1 MRLRDI
7 LATKGHE
14 VHTIASRTTCDE
26 VVAEL
31 VRHNVGSLLIRDAPE
46 GPILGIVTERD
57 ILRAQARQRM
67 PLSQMP
73 VVAFTSRELI
83 TAKPDDDLLVAMG
96 LMTAHR
102 VRHLPIVLRTELY
115 GIVSIGDVVK
125 SHHDELE
132 KENYQMR
139 DYIQGGGSSA
149 VTMLA

>member
-14 VHTIASRTTCDE
+14 VHTIASCATCDE

-31 VRHNVGSLLIRDAPE
+31 VRYNVGSLLIRDVPE

-57 ILRAQARQRM
+57 ILRALARHRM

-73 VVAFTSRELI
+73 VVAFTARELI
-83 TAKPDDDLLVAMG
+83 TAEPDDGLLVAMG

-102 VRHLPIVLRTELY
+102 VRHLPILHGAELY

-139 DYIQGGGSSA
+139 DYIQGGGSST
-149 VTMLA
+149 VTLLA